1 MFTQIAFISC
11 RQALYTPTA
20 SSSSTHSHTTN
31 KSKTS
36 TVVKDA
42 AAAAAVEESKSKA
55 SSKAASDENA
65 DYKDDEDYEH
75 AKASSKSTAMKSSS
89 GDASLH
95 KSSSSS
101 KDDEKD
107 YDDDDDNSNSSKDF
121 KEDENEDYKDYTE
134 SPHDVDDRKHKVSTV
149 KSGSGPTTSS
159 AFERSPTAT
168 AAQDKAFL
176 KAIAHCRTHE
186 CITEAHKM
194 PRSTKLFNFPHF
206 MIIGFQKSA
215 TTSLFKHLEQH
226 PDLVHSL
233 PKEPNYF
240 SYRCNYNPP
249 EECDPDIFIK
259 YIDHV
264 LNRKKYLEANGTIG
278 VFEGSTHYLRGGVNL
293 VRGLREMMPW
303 LKLIISIREPI
314 SRAASML
321 IHNRDSQKVGCLMR
335 RELGTCLLW
344 RSQINGTMEG
354 PDNYVDAVR
363 PWFEEW
369 PAEQLHVI
377 QYEEL
382 TEDESEETEL
392 VRVKQYLGINEK
404 EPKGVG
410 LGLFNVR
417 RFKIRPEGWKM
428 PRELYEKSLEI
439 VKPDTEALT
448 NLLEKYGKIKSK
460 VSWLE
465 RWQQV
470 WDDNLKSCAAGECNI
485 LLS

>member
-1 MFTQIAFISC
+1 MKTNTCINSSISC
-11 RQALYTPTA
+11 RQAA
-20 SSSSTHSHTTN
+20 SHAATHTSTTTHTNN

-36 TVVKDA
+36 TVAKDA
-42 AAAAAVEESKSKA
+42 AAATAAKVEAEVKSKTKTTT
-55 SSKAASDENA
+55 ST
-65 DYKDDEDYEH
+65 KDTD
-75 AKASSKSTAMKSSS
+75 
-89 GDASLH
+89 
-95 KSSSSS
+95 
-101 KDDEKD
+101 KD
-107 YDDDDDNSNSSKDF
+107 YDDDDYKSASGDSKTAMKTSSGGDAALHQSSSKKKDYDD
-121 KEDENEDYKDYTE
+121 EDNDADYNDGGDDYKDT
-134 SPHDVDDRKHKVSTV
+134 PDVVDNRQHSVTSV
-149 KSGSGPTTSS
+149 KSGTGPTTSS
-159 AFERSPTAT
+159 EFNHSPTAT
-168 AAQDKAFL
+168 AADDAAFL
-176 KAIAHCRTHE
+176 KTISECTTHE

-194 PRSTKLFNFPHF
+194 PRSPKIFNFPHF

-226 PDLVHSL
+226 PDLVHST

-249 EECDPDIFIK
+249 EECDHSLFPTYLDKI
-259 YIDHV
+259 
-264 LNRKKYLEANGTIG
+264 LNRKRYMLANGTIG
-278 VFEGSTHYLRGGVNL
+278 PFEGSTHYLRGGVHV

-303 LKLIISIREPI
+303 LKLIINIREPI

-335 RELGTCLLW
+335 RQLHQCLLA
-344 RSQINGTMEG
+344 RSQIKGTLEG
-354 PDNYVDAVR
+354 PDNYLEAVR

-369 PAEQLHVI
+369 PADQIHVI

-382 TEDESEETEL
+382 TEDESEQDEL
-392 VRVKQYLGINEK
+392 HRVKHYLGIDEE

-428 PRELYEKSLEI
+428 PRDSYEKMLRI
-439 VKPDTEALT
+439 VKPDVEGLLD
-448 NLLEKYGKIKSK
+448 LLEKNGKVKSRAA
-460 VSWLE
+460 WLE

-470 WDDNLKSCAAGECNI
+470 WDDNTKSCNDAGQCNI